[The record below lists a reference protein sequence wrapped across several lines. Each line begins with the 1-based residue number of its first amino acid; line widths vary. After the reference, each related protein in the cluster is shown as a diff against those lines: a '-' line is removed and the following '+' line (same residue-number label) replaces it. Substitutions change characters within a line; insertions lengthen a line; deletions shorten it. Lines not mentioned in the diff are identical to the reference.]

1 MERRVEREVERGK
14 SSLYGGGSGSVSAGG
29 RGLNGS
35 LGGSAAASSSKGRYA
50 RREINDFNPTK
61 SPQNNTIPPNEL
73 ASTSPSPSSSSSQ
86 QPQSQIQILEAE
98 NASLLTHCT
107 TSLTALSTA
116 ERSLQEI
123 SSLQS
128 QLVSNLDVQ
137 SAQIEQ
143 LVTDGL
149 STAENVGGGN
159 KELKRASERRSV
171 ARGVFWGT
179 VGLCVGLV
187 GWDLIF

>member
-14 SSLYGGGSGSVSAGG
+14 SSLYGGSGAGS
-29 RGLNGS
+29 RGLNGGI
-35 LGGSAAASSSKGRYA
+35 GGGGATASSSKGRYA
-50 RREINDFNPTK
+50 RREVNDFNPTNPP
-61 SPQNNTIPPNEL
+61 SNNTLPPDEL
-73 ASTSPSPSSSSSQ
+73 TSPSSSSQ
-86 QPQSQIQILEAE
+86 QPPSQQSQAQTLAAE
-98 NASLLTHCT
+98 NASLLTHYT

-116 ERSLQEI
+116 EKSLQEI

-159 KELKRASERRSV
+159 KELKKASERRSV